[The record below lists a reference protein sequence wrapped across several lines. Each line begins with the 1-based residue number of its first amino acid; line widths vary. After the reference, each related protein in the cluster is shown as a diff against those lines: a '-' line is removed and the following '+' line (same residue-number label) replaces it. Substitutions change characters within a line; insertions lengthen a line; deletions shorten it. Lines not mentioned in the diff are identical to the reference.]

1 MTWGAYYQGNGKV
14 RRVDFDPPPPW
25 RQFPRKPLGGKF
37 NPPPG
42 LAVAVNAALS
52 LRRPLLL
59 TGAPGSG
66 KSTVIESV
74 AEELD
79 LGPVIRWNI
88 TSKSVLN
95 DGLYSYDA
103 LGRIHDQ
110 QLRAT
115 RGDEFDL
122 FERHAALLQSDV
134 LAQLMH
140 LMAEHEN
147 VLEQPEVRA
156 RLEHLVA
163 ARVHTSEHRRATTDD
178 IAPFLRLGPLGT
190 ALVPSGRPRAL
201 LIDEIDKSDLDLPSD
216 LLNVLERGEYEIPE
230 LVRYQEH
237 AATVKVRTWDDEGT
251 YQVEQGKV
259 ACTAFP
265 FIVMTSN
272 EERDF
277 PPAFLRRCI
286 RFTMPPPSEG
296 ELRNIVH
303 SLLEIDVPETGP
315 IAELVKGFA
324 TRLND
329 PARSVAVDQLLN
341 AVFVLTGES
350 LPDETQRGELVDI
363 LLRELSGA

>member
-1 MTWGAYYQGNGKV
+1 MTWGSYYQGNGEV
-14 RRVDFDPPPPW
+14 RRVDIGPPPPW
-25 RQFPRKPLGGKF
+25 RKFPRKPLGAQF
-37 NPPPG
+37 NPPKG

-79 LGPVIRWNI
+79 LGSVLRWNI
-88 TSKSVLN
+88 TSKSVLI

-110 QLRAT
+110 QLKAAGWKDPAETRA
-115 RGDEFDL
+115 ENL
-122 FERHAALLQSDV
+122 AAKD
-134 LAQLMH
+134 
-140 LMAEHEN
+140 AE
-147 VLEQPEVRA
+147 
-156 RLEHLVA
+156 
-163 ARVHTSEHRRATTDD
+163 TSDD

-190 ALVPSGRPRAL
+190 ALVPSDRPRAL

-230 LVRYQEH
+230 LVRYKDPE
-237 AATVKVRTWDDEGT
+237 VGVRTWYREGT
-251 YQVEQGKV
+251 YRVRQGMVECKE
-259 ACTAFP
+259 FP

-277 PPAFLRRCI
+277 PPAFLRRCV

-296 ELRNIVH
+296 ELRDIVH
-303 SLLEIDVPETGP
+303 SLLEIDVPESGP
-315 IAELVKGFA
+315 IADLVKKFA
-324 TRLND
+324 ARLND
-329 PARSVAVDQLLN
+329 PVRNVAVDQLLN
-341 AVFVLTGES
+341 AVFVLTGEP
-350 LPDETQRGELVDI
+350 LPDEAQREELTDI